1 MMSVYPQSELISP
14 PQLAQALEH
23 SPLQVVDCRFQLS
36 DPAWGYEQYL
46 QGHIPGAVYLH
57 LDRDLSSPIGRHG
70 GRHPLPEPSQLVKTL
85 AKMGIT
91 LGETWV
97 VAYDDS
103 RFAFASRLWW
113 LLRYLGHERVSLLD
127 GGWQAWQAAGLAIA
141 SGLGEVSSIPI
152 VNDFVPTVQ
161 SDWLVDWETMQT
173 KLNSPGTVLVDSRER
188 DRYEGKREPI
198 DPIAGHIEGAIC
210 LPWQEVTTPDGYCQ
224 SPAILR
230 QRWQEQEKAEE
241 IIVYCGSGVTAC
253 VNLFSRAIAGLPM
266 AKLYPGGWSDW
277 CSYLIKS

>member
-1 MMSVYPQSELISP
+1 M
-14 PQLAQALEH
+14 
-23 SPLQVVDCRFQLS
+23 
-36 DPAWGYEQYL
+36 
-46 QGHIPGAVYLH
+46 
-57 LDRDLSSPIGRHG
+57 
-70 GRHPLPEPSQLVKTL
+70 
-85 AKMGIT
+85 
-91 LGETWV
+91 
-97 VAYDDS
+97 
-103 RFAFASRLWW
+103 
-113 LLRYLGHERVSLLD
+113 D
-127 GGWQAWQAAGLAIA
+127 GGWQAWQGAGLAIA
-141 SGLGEVSSIPI
+141 SGLGSVNPI
-152 VNDFVPTVQ
+152 SMVNDFVPTVQ
-161 SDWLVDWETMQT
+161 SNWLVDWETMQT
-173 KLNSPGTVLVDSRER
+173 KLNSPDTVLVDSRER

-198 DPIAGHIEGAIC
+198 DPVAGHIEGAIC